1 MDMPQV
7 KTPEQSN
14 IADILKTLGEL
25 NERNELQG
33 IIIGGLFRNG
43 EAYTGWSSG
52 FLAQPLYALGVMKFL
67 DDLLGEEVR
76 DKHLRPADSVIT
88 PEIEEE

>member
-1 MDMPQV
+1 MPQA
-7 KTPEQSN
+7 KSPEQNN

-25 NERNELQG
+25 NDRNQLQG
-33 IIIGGLFRNG
+33 VIIGGLFRNG

-67 DDLLGEEVR
+67 DDLLGAEVR
-76 DKHLRPADSVIT
+76 DNYLRPADSVVT
-88 PEIEEE
+88 PGIEEG